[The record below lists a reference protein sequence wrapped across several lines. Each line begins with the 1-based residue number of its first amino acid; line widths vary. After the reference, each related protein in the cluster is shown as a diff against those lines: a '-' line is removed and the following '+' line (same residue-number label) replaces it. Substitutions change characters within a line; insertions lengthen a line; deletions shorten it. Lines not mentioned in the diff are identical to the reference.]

1 MGDGLMMSLTNL
13 REEGSIQRSPGTSH
27 YSPGSGERFAKR
39 VFLIAGIWGVL
50 IMTSMYFL
58 FDTVNRQYPP
68 PITHPDFYYGF
79 VSITF
84 AWQIVFL
91 LISTDPIRYRPIM
104 VAALIE
110 KIGYIATL
118 GLLYANGQIQ
128 FGQFAI
134 VAPDCILGVLFTAA
148 FLKTKGSMRRA

>member
-1 MGDGLMMSLTNL
+1 VTLPTANTTPADYGSDIGGLM
-13 REEGSIQRSPGTSH
+13 
-27 YSPGSGERFAKR
+27 RFAKI

-50 IMTSMYFL
+50 VMTSMYFL
-58 FDTVNRQYPP
+58 FDVVSRQYPP

-91 LISTDPIRYRPIM
+91 VIATNPLRYRPIM
-104 VAALIE
+104 AAALVE
-110 KIGYIATL
+110 KFGYIVTL
-118 GLLYANGQIQ
+118 GALFARGQIQ

-134 VAPDCILGVLFTAA
+134 VGPDVVLGLLFLAA
-148 FLKTKGSMRRA
+148 FLKTGHEVGA